1 VKTLCTITRSLAL
14 SATWTVL
21 AFGQAAA
28 PPAAAE
34 AAPPSETATPPVP
47 APAAEPAPIPAAPA
61 PAEAPAEVGLGLPA
75 PSLVPMPESDHAT
88 VVGHLAVGY
97 LGFTRIPLGVIPPNS
112 LSGATAGAPIIGVR
126 YWLNRRMGI
135 DAGLGFAWVSGS
147 NTTELEDAD
156 DVEADAGTPSALLL
170 HGGLPLSLAAA
181 SHYSFQIV
189 PEFNLGFS
197 GREGEDAAGAT
208 IEQSGFLLSV
218 GARAGA
224 EIHFG
229 FMDLPQL
236 SLQGS
241 IGAFFDYVSGTT
253 ETRGEGIPTVTERSH
268 RVVLSTTL
276 HESPWNIFVTNLAA
290 LYYF

>member
-1 VKTLCTITRSLAL
+1 MLRSITLSITL
-14 SATWTVL
+14 SGSWTAL
-21 AFGQAAA
+21 AFGQAAVSEA
-28 PPAAAE
+28 VPAS
-34 AAPPSETATPPVP
+34 SETEAPTPSVAATPTEATP
-47 APAAEPAPIPAAPA
+47 APVAPA
-61 PAEAPAEVGLGLPA
+61 PAEASAEVGLGLPA
-75 PSLVPMPESDHAT
+75 PSLVPLEESDHAS
-88 VVGHLAVGY
+88 VVGHLAIGY
-97 LGFTRIPLGVIPPNS
+97 LGFTRIPVGVIPPDA
-112 LSGATAGAPIIGVR
+112 LSGATAGAPIVGVR

-135 DAGLGFAWVSGS
+135 DAGLGVAWVGGS
-147 NTTELEDAD
+147 NTTEVEDAD
-156 DVEADAGTPSALLL
+156 DVEVDAGTPSALLL

-197 GREGEDAAGAT
+197 GREGQDEDGNNL
-208 IEQSGFLLSV
+208 EESGFLLNL

-241 IGAFFDYVSGTT
+241 IGAFLAYVSGTT
-253 ETRGEGIPTVTERSH
+253 ETRGEGIPTITERSH
-268 RVVLSTTL
+268 RVALSTTL
-276 HESPWNIFVTNLAA
+276 HESPWNIFVGNVAA